1 MREAGAE
8 TALMHRPD
16 ALRIVDEVFGSD
28 PVVLTLGG
36 TIREMLAVA
45 GRKPN
50 HLYVLDAMGLPAA
63 IGLGLALG
71 LDDSADPRHEK
82 LLVVEGTAAC

>member
-1 MREAGAE
+1 MT
-8 TALMHRPD
+8 TADSGTATAISRPD
-16 ALRIVDEVFGSD
+16 ALRIVDQVFATD

-63 IGLGLALG
+63 IGLGVALG
-71 LDDSADPRHEK
+71 IEDDARHES
-82 LLVVEGTAAC
+82 LLVIEG